1 MLDSVAITMEFLRKY
16 FQKLCL
22 LYTISQSFRF
32 RQPIGLEDVSK
43 YPDLFDLL
51 AEDGHGYEPW
61 NREDLQKLAGLNLIR
76 VYKEVENV
84 RDQLR
89 NGTVINDRSISRSD
103 LIATNVTMTC
113 RTNMG
118 SGAMDSPPE

>member
-1 MLDSVAITMEFLRKY
+1 MYFAID
-16 FQKLCL
+16 
-22 LYTISQSFRF
+22 

-84 RDQLR
+84 RDELR
-89 NGTVINDRSISRSD
+89 NGTVINDRSIPRND

-118 SGAMDSPPE
+118 SLETPPV

>member
-1 MLDSVAITMEFLRKY
+1 MIGPDYIGLGGDYDGV
-16 FQKLCL
+16 
-22 LYTISQSFRF
+22 SQ
-32 RQPIGLEDVSK
+32 QPIGLEDVSK
-43 YPDLFDLL
+43 YPYLFDLL

-61 NREDLQKLAGLNLIR
+61 NREDLQKLAGMNLIR

-89 NGTVINDRSISRSD
+89 NGTVIIDRSIPRND
-103 LIATNVTMTC
+103 LIATNITMTC

-118 SGAMDSPPE
+118 SGVVDTPPEEL